1 MSKLPLFFFYVLL
14 LIPKIDVFRLPSTSI
29 TSKPEDLVAGMM
41 QILLVLSFTI
51 SLIRISRRTQTGK
64 LISLCGVYIFL
75 ISIVTMIFGGNIFY
89 IFRYMLYF
97 SMILVAFVPTNDTA
111 ARAIDKAA
119 LTVLIVYS
127 VASILQKTGMIGGIH
142 TGQYVSDVSERTT
155 LIFTN
160 STEAGLISGVLF
172 GIVLGLKERPRAKIV
187 AFICAVLINF
197 LGQNRIAL
205 ATLFLVALVYVL
217 RKKEILLVFRLFKLR
232 LGKRTVLVLFA
243 IVIFI
248 AVGALSVYMP
258 RAFVVTRETSLGDVI
273 QLASVLVRNQIE
285 NDFVPSNISDYAF
298 GRSSAEYDALDE
310 SLILRLQKWTYVVN
324 ILLSGYVFGIGAGN
338 AIGDA
343 IDGFYFRVLVE
354 TGFPGLLIYL
364 VIFHRISRISK
375 LEVGGLAGLSYVLAI
390 LLLQGAFLDSF
401 YFSRVGYI
409 FWLLIGIKLRALGEN
424 HNPANYWVTTSMVGK
439 ADELENA

>member
-29 TSKPEDLVAGMM
+29 TSKPEDLVAGLM
-41 QILLVLSFTI
+41 QTLLVLSFTI
-51 SLIRISRRTQTGK
+51 SLIRINRRTQTGK
-64 LISLCGVYIFL
+64 LIRLCGAYIIL
-75 ISIVTMIFGGNIFY
+75 ISIITMIFGGNVFY
-89 IFRYMLYF
+89 IFRYILYF
-97 SMILVAFVPTNDTA
+97 SMILVAFVPTKDTA
-111 ARAIDKAA
+111 ASVIEKAA
-119 LTVLIVYS
+119 LAVIIVYA
-127 VASILQKTGMIGGIH
+127 VVSILQKTGMIGGIH

-172 GIVLGLKERPRAKIV
+172 GIVLGLKERPFAKIV
-187 AFICAVLINF
+187 AFVCATVINF

-217 RKKEILLVFRLFKLR
+217 RKKEILLAFRRMRLR
-232 LGKRTVLVLFA
+232 LSKRTVLVIFA
-243 IVIFI
+243 IIILI

-258 RAFVVTRETSLGDVI
+258 RAFVVTSEVSLREVI

-285 NDFVPSNISDYAF
+285 SDIVPSNISDYAI
-298 GRSSAEYDALDE
+298 GRSSAEYDDLDE

-338 AIGDA
+338 SIGDA

-354 TGFPGLLIYL
+354 TGFAGLLVYVL
-364 VIFHRISRISK
+364 IFYRISRITR
-375 LEVGGLAGLSYVLAI
+375 LEAGGLAGLTFVLAI

-401 YFSRVGYI
+401 YFSRVGYL

-424 HNPANYWVTTSMVGK
+424 HNPANYWVTTSLDGK
-439 ADELENA
+439 LDELENA